1 MDQIIMRG
9 KPQAQPDFLTVINL
23 NQCVPEDHPLRAIK
37 RRVDAVLKKLSPL
50 FEELYEE
57 LGRPS
62 IPPEQL
68 LKARVLTALY
78 SVRSERLFCGQLGYN
93 LLWLWF
99 LDREFA
105 EGSFDH
111 SIFAKNY
118 DRVLSA
124 DVARLFFL
132 EVYDLSRQEGWTSD
146 EHFTA
151 DGTLIESWA
160 SLKSFVRKDGADDQ
174 KVQSAKDEDPGNPTI
189 NFRGEKRRNDTH
201 QSTTDPESVLYRKA
215 SGQAARLCLGGHVLM
230 ENRNGLCAD
239 FTLHNPITDP
249 EPVVALQQADAH
261 AKLHGGVRVKT
272 MGSGQGVSPERICAR
287 LPGPGDCAPRR
298 VQGQG
303 ERGRVGRT
311 HHDPAELPSQSENQK
326 TGGGDI
332 WLAQDGGWIQTEPV
346 SGTRT
351 DASLGLLCSGH
362 LQFVADGTSGTGGH
376 ELIGGSLVRPPA
388 KRHQDGAG

>member
-1 MDQIIMRG
+1 MHQITMRG

-23 NQCVPEDHPLRAIK
+23 NQCVPAEHPLRVIK

-50 FEELYEE
+50 FNELYEE

-78 SVRSERLFCGQLGYN
+78 SVRSERLFCEQLGYN

-124 DVARLFFL
+124 DVAKLFFL
-132 EVYDLSRQEGWTSD
+132 EIYDLSRQEGWTSD

-151 DGTLIESWA
+151 DGTLIEAWA

-189 NFRGEKRRNDTH
+189 SFRGEKRCNDTH
-201 QSTTDPESVLYRKA
+201 QSTTAPESVLYRKA
-215 SGQAARLCLGGHVLM
+215 NGQAARLCFGGHVLM

-272 MGSGQGVSPERICAR
+272 MGADKAYHQKGF
-287 LPGPGDCAPRR
+287 
-298 VQGQG
+298 VQGCREREIAPHVACKNNVNVDGLDGRTTTRQSYHVSLKIRKRVEEIFG
-303 ERGRVGRT
+303 WLKTVGGFRRSRYRGRERT
-311 HHDPAELPSQSENQK
+311 QAW
-326 TGGGDI
+326 GY
-332 WLAQDGGWIQTEPV
+332 
-346 SGTRT
+346 
-351 DASLGLLCSGH
+351 
-362 LQFVADGTSGTGGH
+362 FVAGTYNLLRMAH
-376 ELIGGSLVRPPA
+376 LELA
-388 KRHQDGAG
+388 GAN